1 MVKRNVAGIQTAP
14 EKTGF
19 ILSDA
24 ALAGLVRDYA
34 ASVERTDRVRGTYLS
49 VLVAHSKR
57 ELGSVRRAT
66 TEQAVAAVEK
76 VNDHFYPIILEAVI
90 TPDIVITDDISE
102 DEKVRRSKERTRRA
116 TFARTAKSTLLSA
129 IKSGARLVTMDPAK
143 VTKAS
148 LQQYYAQQPRGG
160 PAPTP
165 AERVQRTE
173 ERAGQLIEQLADV
186 DLGTAA
192 SFVEGRLEALI
203 EQVAEEDV
211 AAAQRFVE
219 ELQDRLEA
227 VLQKLQP
234 APQPVQ
240 QMRGRRQVGELTLHP
255 H

>member
-1 MVKRNVAGIQTAP
+1 MVKRNVAGIQAAP

-19 ILSDA
+19 LLSDA
-24 ALAGLVRDYA
+24 ALAVLARDYA
-34 ASVERTDRVRGTYLS
+34 ASVERSGRLRGTYLS

-57 ELGSVRRAT
+57 ELGSARRAT

-76 VNDHFYPIILEAVI
+76 VNDHFYAIILEAVV
-90 TPDIVITDDISE
+90 TPEIAITDDLPE
-102 DEKVRRSKERTRRA
+102 EEKINRSKERTRRA
-116 TFARTAKSTLLSA
+116 TFARTAKSTLVSA
-129 IKSGARLVTMDPAK
+129 IKHGARLVTMDPAK

-165 AERVQRTE
+165 EERVKRTE
-173 ERAGQLIEQLADV
+173 ERAEHLIEQLADV
-186 DLGTAA
+186 DLATAM
-192 SFVEGRLEALI
+192 SFVEGRLESLV

-219 ELQDRLEA
+219 ELQDRLEN
-227 VLQKLQP
+227 VLAKLQP
-234 APQPVQ
+234 APQPVR
-240 QMRGRRQVGELTLHP
+240 QMKGRRQVGELTLHP